1 MKNMTFTTRLL
12 VSALLTLV
20 LPLCAQATDVVVA
33 DANGNQ
39 LTYSYETADGPAT
52 FKAVKAYASD
62 EEKLGR
68 IVIADYIT
76 DDEGN
81 THAVKYVG
89 GNVGNRSKIVSI
101 VFGQNIVATGGPDGS
116 SRDAFSGCGNLV
128 SVTLNKGL
136 EILGTYTFLNC
147 YAMESI
153 NLGDCTNLTTIGA
166 SAVEDCDHVRSLT
179 IPASVTTIEQN
190 AFYSIDSLR
199 TITFAE
205 GSRLATLG
213 DGAFRNNTMLES
225 INIEACT
232 QLTNFPNSI
241 FYNCPSLKSMTVPA
255 SVETFGNWM
264 FDYTNNIEALTFLA
278 PSVPRSFYSGRK
290 QLKTLNIGPG
300 VKRID
305 NSAFSS
311 CMGLNH
317 LNISDDVDGLVIG
330 EWAFS
335 DCDSLPS
342 VHLPAGVS
350 GLEDYA
356 FYSIDFLTS
365 FTFAEG
371 SRITEIPRQ
380 CFHYCWN
387 LESIKLPDAVQKI
400 GYRAFWYC
408 YALKEVTFGTG
419 LIDMGSD
426 PYPFG
431 SCDRIEKIVF
441 PGTTYPF
448 TTSFYVP
455 ADAVLYVHPGLVESY
470 RTTDYTKNYRIMA
483 IGSTTDY
490 AATTTAGGQ
499 LQEQVPE
506 EWAQYA
512 LSLTVRGPING
523 SDINYLHSAF
533 PCLQV
538 LNLADARIVAG
549 GDKYNQW
556 DVAQNGTATVNTWY
570 GPWDTEDDV
579 VGYAMFYNMPSLKS
593 LSLPKGTKKIGDY
606 AIAQDRRTN
615 LKLTS
620 CDIPSEVTEI
630 GHHAFY
636 YTGITQITVPSG
648 VTRLEEYTFWN
659 CQKLQKATLPDG
671 ITFIGNSCFSEDYEL
686 QDVNIPAHVE
696 TIDQHAFYH
705 NYKRSTPIVIP
716 ASCKSIGYRAFAGNR
731 VVPSITVS
739 DGVETVGS
747 YAFAECYLI
756 KECVLPETVT
766 RIGDRAFYNCDSL
779 RTFTFPQQVKQVEG
793 WTFESCDAL
802 ESVTLA
808 PGTTSIGESAFNG
821 CRRLTRINL
830 TEQTELT
837 TLDNYAFVATGLKEV
852 TLPNLVSSIGWAVFQ
867 DCNDLERI
875 NVPTGIDYVPYDY
888 CEGSERLHTVEM
900 HDGIRTIRHDAFY
913 GCDSLQNI
921 VLNDQITSIEYNAFC
936 GCQKLAL
943 TKLPDNLTS
952 LGNSAFSGTASMK
965 GTLVIP
971 AGVTELPYRVFY
983 GSGIEAVVLHDGI
996 TTFGNDVF
1004 CRCYS
1009 LKSAKLPANLT
1020 RIANYMFQYCYALE
1034 QIDLPESVT
1043 EIGYGAFDNS
1053 GLTSIELPE
1062 NVQKIEDYAF
1072 SNSKL
1077 RTFRVPDGF
1086 TDALGSYALQNCDSL
1101 RTAYMG
1107 RNEDYTQYSSFT
1119 IFNSCD
1125 SLRLLRVYA
1134 GTPPSTD
1141 TWNKNF
1147 RFNCVLEVPEGTI
1160 ALYQAADMWKDF
1172 KEIREFYS
1180 GDELREQDFAVMQA
1194 LYDKLN
1200 GASWAKVWNME
1211 NNRHAANKWAGVSTM
1226 QIGTTTQY
1234 AITGLDLS
1242 DMGLTG
1248 ELPQELFRLKNLTT
1262 LNLSHNHIRGDAGQ
1276 IIGSIAEDRRAPLT
1290 DVNLQG
1296 NELTGDAYA
1305 IASALPALTKLN
1317 LTYNQ
1322 LTDVSQVIPKE
1333 TLTDLTLEMQFI
1345 DWETKQTVAAA
1356 ADVAQD
1362 LTAGVAADIELPATF
1377 TYRHSE
1383 QDFGYNPTSLSRPY
1397 CTNFNQNWWNYTW
1410 ELAKSDGQWN
1420 MDAYDDR
1427 VLRAPK
1433 NQPVAYVADWRTVV
1447 LRFTWEDGD
1456 VNADQTV
1463 DVTDLQSVVN
1473 FAFNERK
1480 YNGELFNFADADC
1493 NGDNVINVSDI
1504 VGNVEH
1510 ILAYTPDAT
1519 SLARDRNKV
1528 QANIN
1533 VANVLSMDGADL
1545 TLHNTDAVAAM
1556 QLTIAGATQRDITVN
1571 RDLSGRF
1578 TVVMRQTD
1586 DGLRIVIYSAARR
1599 TLQPGDHKL
1608 LSGLP
1613 AGATIAN
1620 VCLSDAE
1627 AHYLG
1632 FSIDDEPATTI
1643 GQLTA
1648 TDSRDMQVYDL
1659 NGRRLGSWQSLPGG
1673 IYVVHVNGKQYK
1685 VNK

>member
-1 MKNMTFTTRLL
+1 MKNKDFATRLL
-12 VSALLTLV
+12 VSALLTLF
-20 LPLCAQATDVVVA
+20 LPLYVQATDVVVS

-62 EEKLGR
+62 LEKKGH
-68 IVIADYIT
+68 IIIADNIT

-81 THAVKYVG
+81 THEVKYVA
-89 GNVGNRSKIVSI
+89 GNVGNRYNIVSI

-116 SRDAFSGCGNLV
+116 SRDAFSGCNKLV
-128 SVTLNKGL
+128 SVTLNKKL

-147 YAMESI
+147 YIMEEI

-166 SAVEDCDHVRSLT
+166 SAIEDCDYVRELT

-199 TITFAE
+199 TVTFAE
-205 GSRLATLG
+205 GSRLTTMG
-213 DGAFRNNTMLES
+213 EGAFRDNKMLEN
-225 INIEACT
+225 INIETCT
-232 QLTNFPNSI
+232 RLTNLPTRA
-241 FYNCPSLKSMTVPA
+241 FYNCPGLKSIIVPA
-255 SVETFGNWM
+255 SIETFGDWI
-264 FDYTNNIEALTFLA
+264 FEYTNNIETITFLA
-278 PSVPRSFYSGRK
+278 PTVPRNFYSGRK
-290 QLKTLNIGPG
+290 KLKTINIGPG

-305 NSAFSS
+305 NSAFSN
-311 CMGLNH
+311 CAGLSH
-317 LNISDDVDGLVIG
+317 LNISDDVDNLVIG

-335 DCDSLPS
+335 ECDSLPS
-342 VHLPAGVS
+342 VNLPAGVS

-408 YALKEVTFGTG
+408 YALREVTFGTG
-419 LIDMGSD
+419 LIEMGND

-431 SCDRIEKIVF
+431 SCDRIEKIVL

-448 TTSFYVP
+448 TTYFYIP
-455 ADAVLYVHPGLVESY
+455 ADATLYVHPGLVETY
-470 RTTDYTKNYRIMA
+470 RATDYTKNYHIMA

-490 AATTTAGGQ
+490 AVTTTAGGQ
-499 LQEQVPE
+499 LQAEVPE

-512 LSLTVRGPING
+512 LSLTVSGPING

-538 LNLADARIVAG
+538 LNLTDARIVAG

-556 DVAQNGTATVNTWY
+556 EVAQNGSATVNTWY
-570 GPWDTEDDV
+570 GPWETEDDV

-593 LSLPKGTKKIGDY
+593 LSLPKGTKKIGEY
-606 AIAQDRRTN
+606 AIAQDRRIN
-615 LKLTS
+615 LRLAS
-620 CDIPSEVTEI
+620 CDIPSGVTEI

-636 YTGITQITVPSG
+636 YTGITEITVPSG

-686 QDVNIPAHVE
+686 TDVNIPANVE
-696 TIDQHAFYH
+696 TIDQHAFYN

-716 ASCKSIGYRAFAGNR
+716 GSCKTIGYRAFMDNR
-731 VVPSITVS
+731 VVPSITVGN
-739 DGVETVGS
+739 GVETIES
-747 YAFAECYLI
+747 YAFANCHIIEQ
-756 KECVLPETVT
+756 CVLPESVT

-779 RTFTFPQQVKQVEG
+779 RTFTFPQQVKEVEG

-808 PGTTSIGESAFNG
+808 PGTTSIGESTFNG
-821 CRRLTRINL
+821 CRRLTGINL
-830 TEQTELT
+830 TEQTELAS
-837 TLDNYAFVATGLKEV
+837 LGNYAFAATRLKNV
-852 TLPNLVSSIGWAVFQ
+852 TLPDQISSIGWGVFQ
-867 DCNDLERI
+867 DCNELESI

-888 CEGSERLHTVEM
+888 CEGSEKLRTVQM

-913 GCDSLQNI
+913 GCDSLQDI
-921 VLNDQITSIEYNAFC
+921 VLNDQIISIEYNAFN

-943 TKLPDNLTS
+943 TKLPDALTS
-952 LGNSAFSGTASMK
+952 IEYSAFSGTTSIK
-965 GTLVIP
+965 GTLTIP
-971 AGVTELPYRVFY
+971 TGVTELPYRVFY
-983 GSGIEAVVLHDGI
+983 GSGIEGVVLHDGI
-996 TTFGNDVF
+996 TTFGDDVF

-1009 LKSAKLPANLT
+1009 LKYAKLPTTLT

-1034 QIDLPESVT
+1034 QIDLPETVT
-1043 EIGYGAFDNS
+1043 EIGYGAFDHS
-1053 GLTSIELPE
+1053 ALTSIELPE
-1062 NVQKIEDYAF
+1062 NTQKIENYAF

-1077 RTFRVPDGF
+1077 RSFRVPDGF
-1086 TDALGSYALQNCDSL
+1086 TSALGSYALENCDSL

-1107 RNEDYTQYSSFT
+1107 RNEDYTQYSTFT

-1147 RFNCVLEVPEGTI
+1147 RFKCVLEVPEGAI
-1160 ALYQAADMWKDF
+1160 ELYQAADMWKDF

-1180 GDELREQDFAVMQA
+1180 GDELREQDFAVMQSI
-1194 LYDKLN
+1194 YNKLN
-1200 GASWAKVWNME
+1200 GAAWEKVWNLE

-1226 QIGTTTQY
+1226 QIGTSTQY
-1234 AITGLDLS
+1234 AITGIDLS
-1242 DMGLTG
+1242 DIGLTG
-1248 ELPQELFRLKNLTT
+1248 ELPQDLFRLKDLTT
-1262 LNLSHNHIRGDAGQ
+1262 LNLSHNHISGDAGQ
-1276 IIGSIAEDRRAPLT
+1276 IINSIAIDRRSPLT

-1317 LTYNQ
+1317 LSYNQ
-1322 LTDVSQVIPKE
+1322 LTDVSQAISKE
-1333 TLTDLTLEMQFI
+1333 TLTDLNLEMQFI
-1345 DWETKQTVAAA
+1345 DWTTKQTVAAA

-1362 LTAGVAADIELPATF
+1362 LTAGVATAIELPATL
-1377 TYRHSE
+1377 TYRHND
-1383 QDFGYNPTSLSRPY
+1383 QDFGRDPSNLARPY
-1397 CTNFNQNWWNYTW
+1397 CYNFSYNWWDYTW
-1410 ELAKSDGQWN
+1410 ELAKRDGLWN
-1420 MDAYDDR
+1420 MDSYDNR

-1433 NQPVAYVADWRTVV
+1433 NQPIAYVYDWHTVV

-1480 YNGELFNFADADC
+1480 YNGEFFNFADADC

-1510 ILAYTPDAT
+1510 ILAYTPEAT
-1519 SLARDRNKV
+1519 SLARDAYNDKV
-1528 QANIN
+1528 QTNP
-1533 VANVLSMDGADL
+1533 ANVLSMKDAGL
-1545 TLHNTDAVAAM
+1545 TLHNTDVVAAM
-1556 QLTIAGATQRDITVN
+1556 QLTIVGASQRDITVS
-1571 RDLSGRF
+1571 RDLSDRF
-1578 TVVMRQTD
+1578 TVVMRPTD
-1586 DGLRIVIYSAARR
+1586 DGLRVVIYSAARR
-1599 TLQPGDHKL
+1599 TMQPGDHTL

-1613 AGATIAN
+1613 AGAVITN
-1620 VCLSDAE
+1620 VCLSDAD

-1632 FSIDDEPATTI
+1632 FTIEGETTAIDM
-1643 GQLTA
+1643 LTA
-1648 TDSRDMQVYDL
+1648 NGNRDMQVYDL
-1659 NGRRLGSWQSLPGG
+1659 NGRRLGSWQSLPSG
-1673 IYVVHVNGKQYK
+1673 IYVIRVNGKQYK
-1685 VNK
+1685 VKK